1 MKNVDNDFATFATNL
16 IKRNVN
22 KKNWPR
28 LMGEAGSYFWNR
40 LPDHADRLT
49 RPGVR
54 DKINAVVG
62 NAMSEGT
69 NWASDA
75 LLEMGLGA
83 ADLALAP
90 ETGGGSIIAHPFTK
104 FIANQL
110 KDGLQSYYI
119 DPVLYEFA
127 DKGVDLGHR
136 IPVPQSYYGSPLQ
149 KGVQAID
156 KKVTNAAQF
165 VSDKHP
171 RNIINRAAGKAAHDL
186 GVKHGR
192 GDGK

>member
-1 MKNVDNDFATFATNL
+1 MNDDFATYATNL
-16 IKRNVN
+16 IKENFN
-22 KKNWPR
+22 KKTWPR

-40 LPDHADRLT
+40 LPDHVDRLT

-54 DKINAVVG
+54 DKVNAVVG

-75 LLEMGLGA
+75 LLQMGLTA
-83 ADLALAP
+83 ADLAMAP
-90 ETGGGSIIAHPFTK
+90 ETGGGSIIAHPITSFV
-104 FIANQL
+104 ANQM
-110 KDGLQSYYI
+110 KDAAQSYFI

-136 IPVPQSYYGSPLQ
+136 IPVPKSYYGSPLQ
-149 KGVQAID
+149 KGVQAVD
-156 KKVTNAAQF
+156 KKVTNAAQY
-165 VSDKHP
+165 VSEKHP
-171 RNIINRAAGKAAHDL
+171 RNKINRAAGKAAHDL

-192 GDGK
+192 SNGK